1 MSEAT
6 IQDIYE
12 RMLILCREIQER
24 NKRLDE
30 LMSQAAELVKANT
43 TVVKREPVHH
53 EAYADPAKMH
63 VLAGSLPPN
72 IMKK

>member
-30 LMSQAAELVKANT
+30 LMAQAAELVKANT
-43 TVVKREPVHH
+43 TVREPVHH
-53 EAYADPAKMH
+53 VATADPAKMH